1 MNNFYFITLYNIEFS
16 RGIYKKIRLR
26 YMNQVFSYQ
35 LLKEKFNETE
45 ESFGATTNQ
54 NYRKLGT

>member
-1 MNNFYFITLYNIEFS
+1 
-16 RGIYKKIRLR
+16 
-26 YMNQVFSYQ
+26 MNQVFSYQ

-54 NYRKLGT
+54 NYRTARDDIIEDSILKKTFC

>member
-1 MNNFYFITLYNIEFS
+1 
-16 RGIYKKIRLR
+16 
-26 YMNQVFSYQ
+26 
-35 LLKEKFNETE
+35 LKEKFNETE